1 MDWPICVDDEID
13 YLLQID
19 RREGSHTL
27 SPLYGVEIYVLSECS
42 ITHATP
48 EQISALTN
56 LTVNVHED
64 DLAAMGV
71 QSHLYEWDFADRR
84 LMRMICAAILA
95 GRPADIAGL
104 KAAHNLPDR
113 HGTWDDS
120 HWDIV
125 FRTLVHNH

>member
-1 MDWPICVDDEID
+1 MNWTIRVDDRID
-13 YLLQID
+13 YLLLIT

-27 SPLYGVEIYVLSECS
+27 SPLDGTEHFVLSECS

-56 LTVNVHED
+56 FVVNIHED

-71 QSHLYEWDFADRR
+71 RSHLYEWDFADRR
-84 LMRMICAAILA
+84 LMRMICAAILS

-104 KAAHNLPDR
+104 KAAHNLPHR

-120 HWDIV
+120 HWGIV
-125 FRTLVHNH
+125 FRALVHDH